1 MVLLWG
7 GCAEVEIVY
16 MCRAG
21 QQSWV
26 VSRILRTFGRL
37 QLAGYLVLCH
47 SWNRRIRIRG
57 ILGIFWGLVRF
68 GVVLQRMVIDE
79 YARLCGLVVFGT
91 FFALACL
98 RIPHFFVGGDGY
110 EVMCCGF
117 VWHVVVIH
125 GAIV

>member
-1 MVLLWG
+1 MGSVQNFAHFRKAAVGGVSGPLPLLEQ
-7 GCAEVEIVY
+7 ADNN
-16 MCRAG
+16 
-21 QQSWV
+21 SWYPGHFF
-26 VSRILRTFGRL
+26 L
-37 QLAGYLVLCH
+37 
-47 SWNRRIRIRG
+47 
-57 ILGIFWGLVRF
+57 GLVRF

-91 FFALACL
+91 FFAIACL

-117 VWHVVVIH
+117 VWHVVMIH